1 LGYSAE
7 DKAAVKA
14 GGLTKLEKLFSES
27 YAIDLNATQ
36 AILRVD
42 SNTPFPRNKSSML
55 LRTERVRNYIDYL
68 LFQRAQKM
76 NIDAEWVLKAA
87 VELFHK
93 CMSDVEVKDTNGVS
107 IGVYRFDSR
116 GANAALNTIGKHV
129 GVQAFKQRVEHT
141 GTDGGPMVFWGN
153 QSQSQPKKRRPP
165 QPPRR
170 KN

>member
-1 LGYSAE
+1 MGYTKE
-7 DKAAVKA
+7 DRETIKA
-14 GGLTKLEKLFSES
+14 GGLSRREKSFAES
-27 YAIDLNATQ
+27 YIVDFNAT
-36 AILRVD
+36 AA
-42 SNTPFPRNKSSML
+42 L
-55 LRTERVRNYIDYL
+55 LRLDPNTSSPGIRASLILKRERVRKYIDSL

-76 NIDAEWVLKAA
+76 KVDAEWVLNAA
-87 VELFHK
+87 VELYNK
-93 CMSDVEVKDTNGVS
+93 CMANVEVKDTNG
-107 IGVYRFDSR
+107 IPMGLYRFDSR

-129 GVQAFKQRVEHT
+129 GVQAFKQLVEHT